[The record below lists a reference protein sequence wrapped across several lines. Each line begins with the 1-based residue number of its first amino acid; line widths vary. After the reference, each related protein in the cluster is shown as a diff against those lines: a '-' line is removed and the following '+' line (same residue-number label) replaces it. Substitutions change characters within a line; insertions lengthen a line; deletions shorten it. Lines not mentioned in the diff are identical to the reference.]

1 MNDIIPLTDLEL
13 FNVITAAYPEKFPD
27 DRADDDGDNNFY
39 STIDFAGDIS
49 GVDGISD
56 LLGRV
61 ILLTMPAYS
70 PLNGKHYHSL
80 GTVTV
85 KDGNVDMCALVK
97 RKVLIP
103 DTEEAS

>member
-27 DRADDDGDNNFY
+27 DRDDDDDGYSNFY
-39 STIDFAGDIS
+39 STIDFAGAIS
-49 GVDGISD
+49 GVDEISD

-61 ILLTMPAYS
+61 TLLTMPAYS
-70 PLNGKHYHSL
+70 PLSGKHYHSL

-97 RKVLIP
+97 REV
-103 DTEEAS
+103 